1 MHWFTLSLLSAGFL
15 GFYEIAKK
23 VSVRNNA
30 VPPVLYFN
38 VLTSALIWLPF
49 VILSRTGSQSI
60 PYEMLR
66 VDALSWIM
74 HGQLFFKAIIA
85 GTSWI
90 FASFALKHLPMS
102 IAAPIRASSP
112 LWTILI
118 ATIMMHERPAPMQ
131 WLGVAIILMSFW
143 AFSLVGRREGIHFH
157 RDRWVGFMLLATLLG
172 SFSALYDK
180 FLLQNEDMRPSTV
193 QAWFSIYLVVFMTPL
208 MLHWWLRRR
217 KLERFQWR
225 WAIPMIAILLLI
237 SDFLY
242 FSAIAD
248 KQAMISLISPLRRTS
263 VVIAFVA
270 GVLMYQEKN
279 WRAKG
284 VCIATLLVGVYVLS
298 LAPSQP
304 RANSADAS
312 QTPASV
318 IHELGTRSLERK

>member
-1 MHWFTLSLLSAGFL
+1 MQWFALSLLSAGFL

-23 VSVRNNA
+23 VSVRENA
-30 VPPVLYFN
+30 VPPVLFFN
-38 VLTSALIWLPF
+38 VTTSALLWLP
-49 VILSRTGSQSI
+49 VVMMSRTASQFI
-60 PYEMLR
+60 PFEMMR
-66 VDALSWIM
+66 VDAISWTA
-74 HGQLFFKAIIA
+74 HGQLFLKAIIA

-118 ATIMMHERPAPMQ
+118 ATLAMHERPSPIQ
-131 WLGVAIILMSFW
+131 WLGVAIILISFW

-172 SFSALYDK
+172 SISALYDK
-180 FLLQNEDMRPSTV
+180 FLLQNEEMRPSTV

-208 MLHWWLRRR
+208 MIHWLLRRR
-217 KLERFQWR
+217 KLEAFQWR
-225 WAIPMIAILLLI
+225 WAIPMIAILLLV

-263 VVIAFVA
+263 VIIAFVA
-270 GVLMYQEKN
+270 GVLIYKEKN

-284 VCIATLLVGVYVLS
+284 VCIATLLIGVYVLS
-298 LAPSQP
+298 LS
-304 RANSADAS
+304 
-312 QTPASV
+312 
-318 IHELGTRSLERK
+318 RS

>member
-23 VSVRNNA
+23 VSVRDNA

-38 VLTSALIWLPF
+38 VLTSALLWLPF
-49 VILSRTGSQSI
+49 IILSRAASQAI
-60 PYEMLR
+60 PFEMLK
-66 VDALSWIM
+66 VDALSWTM
-74 HGQLFFKAIIA
+74 HGQLFLKAIIA

-90 FASFALKHLPMS
+90 FATFALKHLPMS

-112 LWTILI
+112 LWTIFI
-118 ATIMMHERPAPMQ
+118 ATVVMHERPSPMQ
-131 WLGVAIILMSFW
+131 WLGVAIILISFW

-172 SFSALYDK
+172 AFSALYDK
-180 FLLQNEDMRPSTV
+180 FLLQNKDMRPSTV

-208 MLHWWLRRR
+208 MIHWLLRRR
-217 KLERFQWR
+217 KLEPFQWR

-263 VVIAFVA
+263 VIIAFVA
-270 GVLMYQEKN
+270 GILMYQEKN

-284 VCIATLLVGVYVLS
+284 VCIAAILVGVYVLS
-298 LAPSQP
+298 RAPSHP
-304 RANSADAS
+304 RANSAALS

-318 IHELGTRSLERK
+318 IHERGTRGLERK

>member
-1 MHWFTLSLLSAGFL
+1 MQWFALSLLSAGFL

-23 VSVRNNA
+23 VSVRENA
-30 VPPVLYFN
+30 VPPVLFFN
-38 VLTSALIWLPF
+38 VTTSALLWLP
-49 VILSRTGSQSI
+49 VVMMSRTASQFI
-60 PYEMLR
+60 PFEMMR
-66 VDALSWIM
+66 VDAISWTA
-74 HGQLFFKAIIA
+74 HGQLFLKAIIA

-118 ATIMMHERPAPMQ
+118 ATLAMHERPSPIQ
-131 WLGVAIILMSFW
+131 WLGVAITLISFW

-172 SFSALYDK
+172 SISALYDK

-208 MLHWWLRRR
+208 MIHWLLRRR
-217 KLERFQWR
+217 KLEAFQWR
-225 WAIPMIAILLLI
+225 WAIPMIAILLLV

-263 VVIAFVA
+263 VIIAFVA
-270 GVLMYQEKN
+270 GVLIYKEKN

-284 VCIATLLVGVYVLS
+284 VCIATLLIGVYVLS
-298 LAPSQP
+298 LS
-304 RANSADAS
+304 
-312 QTPASV
+312 
-318 IHELGTRSLERK
+318 RS